1 MDKDDEGNGGNLGG
15 GADAK
20 ASNYVTPNDLKTEL
34 QEFKG
39 NHDEKC
45 DLKLGVVNEKI
56 ENMESR
62 IKFAI
67 YMSTAVVGLVLI
79 MVQYYLVTVVRG

>member
-1 MDKDDEGNGGNLGG
+1 MDNDDAGNGGNIGG
-15 GADAK
+15 GAGSK
-20 ASNYVTPNDLKTEL
+20 VSNALPHVSKDDLKD
-34 QEFKG
+34 FKKA
-39 NHDEKC
+39 HDENC
-45 DLKLGVVNEKI
+45 DLKLGNINEKI

-79 MVQYYLVTVVRG
+79 MVQYYLMVAAKGG